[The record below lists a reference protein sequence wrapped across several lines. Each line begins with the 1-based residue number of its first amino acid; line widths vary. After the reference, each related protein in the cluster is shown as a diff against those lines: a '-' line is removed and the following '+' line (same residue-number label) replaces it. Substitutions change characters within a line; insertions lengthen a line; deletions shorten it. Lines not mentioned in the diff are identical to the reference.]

1 MLSDFVC
8 TSQVLDELSRLRKA
22 YGLLEDIYTYRHT
35 SNLNGLLEDVEE
47 FFEEVKNDH

>member
-8 TSQVLDELSRLRKA
+8 TGQVLDELTRLRQA

-35 SNLNGLLEDVEE
+35 PNLKGLLEDVEE
-47 FFEEVKNDH
+47 FFEEGRNDN